1 MTSAYPLTGYHFKVD
16 FLLSKLNKP
25 VNTQF
30 AEIVGGFSTSISYGE
45 KNEGPATLS
54 YSDLVLKRGMVTDSS
69 LLEWFNS
76 HRQSYRLP
84 IPVLVSVLDGT
95 GGTLRSWCFFN
106 AYPVKWSASGFNAI
120 QAQVLYEEITLR
132 YESYRIVT
140 TAETAS
146 LKQKA
151 S

>member
-1 MTSAYPLTGYHFKVD
+1 MSATYPLTGYHFQVD

-30 AEIVGGFSTSISYGE
+30 AEIVGGFSTSISYE
-45 KNEGPATLS
+45 DNTGPAKLS

-76 HRQSYRLP
+76 HRESYRLP
-84 IPVLVSVLDGT
+84 IPVLVSVLDDA

-132 YESYRIVT
+132 YESYRVVT
-140 TAETAS
+140 TAETVS

>member
-1 MTSAYPLTGYHFKVD
+1 MTSAYPLTGYHFQVD

-25 VNTQF
+25 VNAQF

-54 YSDLVLKRGMVTDSS
+54 YSDLVLKRGVVTDDS

-95 GGTLRSWCFFN
+95 GGAFKRWCFFN
-106 AYPVKWSASGFNAI
+106 AYPVKWSTSGFNAS

-140 TAETAS
+140 TA
-146 LKQKA
+146 
-151 S
+151 